1 MKKMISLLLAGTLA
15 VALTGCGT
23 GGNSEQPS
31 ASVKEQSSASESNQ
45 TSGPMELTMYF
56 PVSVGGG
63 PDALIDA
70 LCKEYHEEN
79 PDVIVKPIYAGSYA
93 DTRTKVQA
101 AIKAGNAPD
110 MAIMFSID
118 LYSLR
123 AMDAIQ
129 DMNSLCVTDEDK
141 EWLDGFYEGFM
152 MNSKDGD
159 TTYGIPWQRSTI
171 ILYYNKEAMAAA
183 GLDPETHLPPG
194 TR

>member
-141 EWLDGFYEGFM
+141 E
-152 MNSKDGD
+152 
-159 TTYGIPWQRSTI
+159 
-171 ILYYNKEAMAAA
+171 
-183 GLDPETHLPPG
+183 
-194 TR
+194 